1 MFGPSSKGPSIGSFA
16 PLQSQ
21 PLPNCHQGALLQ
33 GTPCA
38 LVAMHSLTLFS
49 VWTLFQGPSSGSF
62 DPLQSQPLADS
73 HQGALLQGAPV
84 FLVATDAG

>member
-1 MFGPSSKGPSIGSFA
+1 
-16 PLQSQ
+16 
-21 PLPNCHQGALLQ
+21 
-33 GTPCA
+33 
-38 LVAMHSLTLFS
+38 MHSLTLFS